1 MERNAT
7 EELILIL
14 DMRASRRVEIR
25 IIDRVEKRICIG
37 EDENGCE
44 CDKPATR
51 LGLCQACYHRFR
63 NVLLKKT
70 KKDQALYRSRL
81 IRAGRLLDAGQA
93 RVYRAKSCYRRL
105 A

>member
-14 DMRASRRVEIR
+14 DMRASRKAEGRV
-25 IIDRVEKRICIG
+25 IDRVEKRICLG
-37 EDENGCE
+37 EQNNGCE

-51 LGLCQACYHRFR
+51 LGLCTACYTRYR
-63 NVLLKKT
+63 NELLKKNH
-70 KKDQALYRSRL
+70 KDQALYRSRL
-81 IRAGRLLDAGQA
+81 IRAGRLLDNGQG
-93 RVYRAKSCYRRL
+93 RLYRIKSCFRRL